1 MLSSIFN
8 FPMKKIV
15 QIYLILFFGVC
26 INLNSQSKGFRLIGA
41 QNSYQDI
48 SFQFINNLIVIPIQV
63 NDKKLN
69 FILDSGVSK
78 TIVFNSSRADTILSN
93 FQNKYKLKGL
103 GEGLPV
109 NAVIS
114 KNNLFKINNLIA
126 VNKNVYVVLKDDF
139 DLSSKMGITIHGVI
153 GYDIFSDLILRINYK
168 SKKIRFY
175 NPSQYKQKI
184 CSKCEVLPITIFQK
198 KPYIDL
204 SLKLNNNSKIIPIKM
219 LIDSGGSDAIWL
231 FEYSN
236 EKIVTPE
243 NFFTDFLG
251 VGLSGTVYGKRS
263 RISSLGLGKF
273 LLKKPTVSFLDTLST
288 KEARRFNKRNGSI
301 GTGILKRF
309 TVWFDYPNNRL
320 MLKKNNSFNEE
331 FNYNM
336 SGLEVVYDGKIL
348 VEELSRN
355 YSRGRGE
362 TPDPNGNRN
371 YISLIKSYEYKFK
384 PNFKIND
391 VLKGSPADIAGVMK
405 DDILIKING
414 NPAYNFQLHE
424 IISIFHKKENNLIRL
439 TLMRNNKKIKIQFN
453 LKKII

>member
-1 MLSSIFN
+1 
-8 FPMKKIV
+8 MKKIV

-26 INLNSQSKGFRLIGA
+26 INLNSQSKGFRLIGT

-78 TIVFNSSRADTILSN
+78 TIVFNSSRVDTILSN

-103 GEGLPV
+103 GKGLPV
-109 NAVIS
+109 NAIIS

-126 VNKNVYVVLKDDF
+126 VNKNVYVVLRDDF

-175 NPSQYKQKI
+175 NPSKYKQKK
-184 CSKCEVLPITIFQK
+184 CSNCEVLPLTIFQK
-198 KPYIDL
+198 KPYVDVTV
-204 SLKLNNNSKIIPIKM
+204 KLNNNSKKVPIKM
-219 LIDSGGSDAIWL
+219 LIDSGGSDAIWV
-231 FEYSN
+231 FEFSN
-236 EKIVTPE
+236 KNIVTPE

-273 LLKKPTVSFLDTLST
+273 SLNKPTVSFLDTLST
-288 KEARRFNKRNGSI
+288 KEARKFNKRNGSI
-301 GTGILKRF
+301 GAGILKRF

-320 MLKKNNSFNEE
+320 MLKKNSSFNEV

-336 SGLEVVYDGKIL
+336 SGLEIVYDGKIL
-348 VEELSRN
+348 VEESTRNYAELSR
-355 YSRGRGE
+355 G
-362 TPDPNGNRN
+362 TQDPNGNRN
-371 YISLIKSYEYKFK
+371 SVSLIENYVYKFK
-384 PNFKIND
+384 PNFKISN
-391 VLKGSPADIAGVMK
+391 VLEGSPADLAGVMK

-414 NPAYNFQLHE
+414 NPIYNFQLHE
-424 IISIFHKKENNLIRL
+424 IISIFQEKENKLIRL
-439 TLMRNNKKIKIQFN
+439 TLMRNNKKIKTEFK